1 MSRFRVGITSDF
13 APGNLIGGWID
24 DPVRRLLAPLPGLEW
39 EYIPACGAVIAP
51 EIVADFDAVITGD
64 ARWTAESFRDLQRP
78 MLVAYWGIGVDGI
91 DLGAA
96 ADADIAVANS
106 PSAGNHASVAESALT
121 FVLSLSKHLAVKD
134 RLTKQG
140 RASQA
145 QALRGSL
152 IRGRTVGT
160 IGFGATARA
169 FAGMVRALGPARL
182 LAYDPYVSPAVAEQA
197 GVELADIGTVMRS
210 SDYVVVMCSLSDE
223 TRGLVSAELLSLM
236 KPTAY
241 LVNTARGP
249 IVDQRALVSRVRD
262 GSIAGAALD
271 VTDPEPP
278 EAGDEVLQLDN
289 VITTGHAIAWTLE
302 SLQGACEEPCLAVT
316 SAYRGEVP
324 AHVVN
329 RAVLSNPG
337 FQAKLARRAQDGP
350 RGTGSP

>member
-1 MSRFRVGITSDF
+1 MSPFRVGVTSDF

-39 EYIPACGAVIAP
+39 EFMPSGGAVMASEIA
-51 EIVADFDAVITGD
+51 ADYDAVITGD
-64 ARWTAESFRDLQRP
+64 TRWTAESFRDLRRL

-96 ADADIAVANS
+96 AAADIAVTNS
-106 PSAGNHASVAESALT
+106 PSPGNHASVAESALT
-121 FVLSLSKHLAVKD
+121 FVLSLSKHLVVKD

-145 QALRGSL
+145 QALLGSL
-152 IRGRTVGT
+152 IRSRTIGT

-169 FAGMVRALGPARL
+169 FAGMVRTLGPARQ
-182 LAYDPYVSPAVAEQA
+182 LAYDPYVSLETAEQA
-197 GVELADIGTVMRS
+197 GVELADIRTVMQA
-210 SDYVVVMCSLSDE
+210 SDYVVVMCTLSDE
-223 TRGLVSAELLSLM
+223 TRGLISAELLSLM
-236 KPTAY
+236 KPTAC

-249 IVDQRALVSRVRD
+249 IVDQRAVVRKIRD

-278 EAGDEVLQLDN
+278 EADDEVLQLEN

-302 SLQGACEEPCLAVT
+302 SLQGACEEPCLAVA

-324 AHVVN
+324 GHVVN
-329 RAVLSNPG
+329 HAVLSKPG
-337 FQAKLARRAQDGP
+337 FQAKLTQRAQDGSGGAGP
-350 RGTGSP
+350 P